1 MLKLRIVPAEGPPFL
16 HELRGDSMVI
26 GRAAGSDLALADP
39 FLSRQHSRFFR
50 RGERWFVE
58 DLGSRNG
65 TQVNGRPVHDPTE
78 VLPGDA
84 VQISGSILTIEAP
97 SGWPSGPGA
106 PAGRTA
112 SGAGAAVGAGGP
124 AKAGGLAPAGADNTV
139 FLRRLSA
146 ADLLEQQGARAAA
159 AAAQGEEAL
168 RRYAERLKLLNE
180 VHQALGRSLTLD
192 ALLELI
198 LDRVFDHLRPEQGVI
213 FLKRPGGELVRA
225 ASRAADAD
233 QAESVALLGSRSL
246 AREVADK
253 GAAALVLDAQTDVR
267 LAGAESI
274 MISGVRSLLAAP
286 LLDPEGTLGMIVLGS
301 KVAVRQFNEEDMDL
315 LVSVASVAALYLRNL
330 ALAEEA
336 AERRLLAEELAL
348 ARRIQ
353 LALLPPSLPE
363 LPGWELHGGNT
374 PSRGVSG
381 DYFAVVRR
389 DSGTVREC
397 VLMVADVSGKGMAA
411 SLLTASLEAFAAGP
425 IEDGLPP
432 EDICAKLSRLL
443 YRRTPPEKYATAFVA
458 ALAVDSGALR
468 YANAGHNP
476 PLLVR
481 TGGAVEELGATGVP
495 IALLPGARYEAG
507 EARLEPGDVLVLY
520 TDGIVEA
527 NDPEGEEYGI
537 ERLADLCRR
546 HRQASCGEIAAA
558 LDADLDAFV
567 RGVPFADDRTL
578 VMARR
583 LPAAGD
589 SSAALVSRLLKKPV
603 RRVASA
609 AGSDARRRDT
619 GDARTSSR
627 SGNAADGPAPP
638 QPAGRSAACGIF
650 QQPASL
656 EAAGETGAGP
666 LAGVGASAAGRGDA
680 CHSLEE
686 LLAFQEA
693 KGLAAQSDLADAV
706 LRFHPS
712 RSFMDGR

>member
-1 MLKLRIVPAEGPPFL
+1 VFKLHIVPAEGAPFV
-16 HELRGDSMVI
+16 HELRGDSLVI
-26 GRAAGSDLALADP
+26 GRAAGCDLALADP

-50 RGERWFVE
+50 RGERLFVE

-65 TQVNGRPVHDPTE
+65 THVNGRPVHGPTE
-78 VLPGDA
+78 VGPGDA
-84 VQISGSILTIEAP
+84 IQISGSVLTLVP
-97 SGWPSGPGA
+97 PGGPTASGA
-106 PAGRTA
+106 PAG
-112 SGAGAAVGAGGP
+112 VGGGEAP
-124 AKAGGLAPAGADNTV
+124 GDGGFDNTV
-139 FLRRLSA
+139 FLSRQSA
-146 ADLLEQQGARAAA
+146 ADLLEQQTAAA
-159 AAAQGEEAL
+159 AAALGDEAL

-213 FLKRPGGELVRA
+213 FLKRPDGQLERA
-225 ASRAADAD
+225 ASRAVDAA
-233 QAESVALLGSRSL
+233 QAESVELLGSRSL
-246 AREVADK
+246 AREVADR

-286 LLDPEGTLGMIVLGS
+286 LLEREGTLGMIVLGS

-315 LVSVASVAALYLRNL
+315 LVSVASVAALYIRNL

-363 LPGWELHGGNT
+363 LPGWELYGANT

-381 DYFAVVRR
+381 DYFAVVTRTAGAVGAGG
-389 DSGTVREC
+389 DGSPGGAREC

-432 EDICAKLSRLL
+432 DEICAKLSRLL
-443 YRRTPPEKYATAFVA
+443 YRRTPPEKYATAVVA
-458 ALAVDSGALR
+458 ALALDSGVLR

-476 PLLVR
+476 PLVVR
-481 TGGAVEELGATGVP
+481 AGGAVEELAATGVP
-495 IALLPGARYEAG
+495 IALLPAAGYEAA
-507 EARLEPGDVLVLY
+507 EIRLAPGDSLVLY

-527 NDPEGEEYGI
+527 NDPDGEEYGN

-546 HRQASCGEIAAA
+546 HSHASCADLAAA
-558 LDADLDAFV
+558 LDADLEAFV

-583 LPAAGD
+583 LPGGGKEADPHQPGT
-589 SSAALVSRLLKKPV
+589 
-603 RRVASA
+603 
-609 AGSDARRRDT
+609 GSRRR
-619 GDARTSSR
+619 SR
-627 SGNAADGPAPP
+627 SGEAP
-638 QPAGRSAACGIF
+638 Q
-650 QQPASL
+650 
-656 EAAGETGAGP
+656 
-666 LAGVGASAAGRGDA
+666 
-680 CHSLEE
+680 
-686 LLAFQEA
+686 
-693 KGLAAQSDLADAV
+693 
-706 LRFHPS
+706 
-712 RSFMDGR
+712 

>member
-1 MLKLRIVPAEGPPFL
+1 MLTLRIVPAEGPPFV
-16 HELRGDSMVI
+16 HELRGDSLVI

-50 RGERWFVE
+50 RGTRWFVE

-65 TQVNGRPVHDPTE
+65 TQVNGRPIHDPTE

-84 VQISGSILTIEAP
+84 VQISGSTLTIVP
-97 SGWPSGPGA
+97 
-106 PAGRTA
+106 
-112 SGAGAAVGAGGP
+112 
-124 AKAGGLAPAGADNTV
+124 AGGLAAAPGAPGEPAGSGALAAPRPAAGVGGAARAGVPDSTV

-146 ADLLEQQGARAAA
+146 ADLLEQQGAAA
-159 AAAQGEEAL
+159 AAAQGEEEL

-213 FLKRPGGELVRA
+213 FLRRPDGELVRA
-225 ASRAADAD
+225 ASRAVDAD
-233 QAESVALLGSRSL
+233 QAGSVELLGSRSL

-286 LLDPEGTLGMIVLGS
+286 LLEREGTLGMIVLGS

-315 LVSVASVAALYLRNL
+315 LVSVASVAALYIRNL

-353 LALLPPSLPE
+353 LALLPHTLPE

-381 DYFAVVRR
+381 DYFAVVAR
-389 DSGTVREC
+389 DGGEAREC

-432 EDICAKLSRLL
+432 EAICAKLSRLL

-458 ALAVDSGALR
+458 ALAVGSGALR

-481 TGGAVEELGATGVP
+481 AGGAVEELGATGVP
-495 IALLPGARYEAG
+495 IALLPDARYEAG

-527 NDPEGEEYGI
+527 NDPAGEEYGT
-537 ERLADLCRR
+537 ERLAGLCRR
-546 HRQASCGEIAAA
+546 HRQASCADIAAA
-558 LDADLDAFV
+558 LDADLEAFV

-583 LPAAGD
+583 LP
-589 SSAALVSRLLKKPV
+589 
-603 RRVASA
+603 
-609 AGSDARRRDT
+609 
-619 GDARTSSR
+619 
-627 SGNAADGPAPP
+627 
-638 QPAGRSAACGIF
+638 
-650 QQPASL
+650 
-656 EAAGETGAGP
+656 
-666 LAGVGASAAGRGDA
+666 
-680 CHSLEE
+680 
-686 LLAFQEA
+686 
-693 KGLAAQSDLADAV
+693 
-706 LRFHPS
+706 
-712 RSFMDGR
+712 

>member
-1 MLKLRIVPAEGPPFL
+1 MLTLRIVPAEGPPFV
-16 HELRGDSMVI
+16 HELRGDSLVI

-50 RGERWFVE
+50 RGTRWFVE

-65 TQVNGRPVHDPTE
+65 TQVNGRPIHDPTE

-84 VQISGSILTIEAP
+84 VQISGSTLTIVP
-97 SGWPSGPGA
+97 
-106 PAGRTA
+106 
-112 SGAGAAVGAGGP
+112 
-124 AKAGGLAPAGADNTV
+124 AGGLAAAPGAPGEAAGSGALAGARPAAGGSGAARAGVPDSTV

-146 ADLLEQQGARAAA
+146 ADLLEQQGAAA
-159 AAAQGEEAL
+159 AAAQGEEEL

-213 FLKRPGGELVRA
+213 FLRRPDGELVRA
-225 ASRAADAD
+225 ASRAVDAD
-233 QAESVALLGSRSL
+233 QAGSVELLGSRSL

-286 LLDPEGTLGMIVLGS
+286 LLEREGTLGMIVLGS

-315 LVSVASVAALYLRNL
+315 LVSVASVAALYIRNL

-353 LALLPPSLPE
+353 LALLPHTLPE

-381 DYFAVVRR
+381 DYFAVVAR
-389 DSGTVREC
+389 DGGEAREC

-432 EDICAKLSRLL
+432 EAICAKLSRLL

-458 ALAVDSGALR
+458 ALAVGSGALR

-481 TGGAVEELGATGVP
+481 AGGAVEELGATGVP
-495 IALLPGARYEAG
+495 IALLPDARYEAG

-527 NDPEGEEYGI
+527 NDPAGEEYGT
-537 ERLADLCRR
+537 ERLAGLCRR
-546 HRQASCGEIAAA
+546 HRQASCADIAAA
-558 LDADLDAFV
+558 LDADLEAFV

-583 LPAAGD
+583 LP
-589 SSAALVSRLLKKPV
+589 
-603 RRVASA
+603 
-609 AGSDARRRDT
+609 
-619 GDARTSSR
+619 
-627 SGNAADGPAPP
+627 
-638 QPAGRSAACGIF
+638 
-650 QQPASL
+650 
-656 EAAGETGAGP
+656 
-666 LAGVGASAAGRGDA
+666 
-680 CHSLEE
+680 
-686 LLAFQEA
+686 
-693 KGLAAQSDLADAV
+693 
-706 LRFHPS
+706 
-712 RSFMDGR
+712 